1 MKSSCAAPKGCP
13 SMCPVP
19 DSIEEEA
26 EALKQEYILQL
37 RSGGRILSYRWAKW
51 RRENGLPLSV
61 KGKGG
66 AAR

>member
-13 SMCPVP
+13 SARPVP

-26 EALKQEYILQL
+26 EALKQEYLLQL

-51 RRENGLPLSV
+51 RKENVLSLDF
-61 KGKGG
+61 
-66 AAR
+66 